1 MTLLLAIFSLLSVPQ
16 QQEEELELIFVVDSS
31 NSMKRNDPNG
41 LRTQIS
47 GAMVDFLGRNR
58 PVKASVVQF
67 AGWNESQKKKIVLLS
82 RSGDLT
88 EVTTSLKN
96 LPAFG
101 DASDINVAFEIAI
114 PKILNARKAAGTEG
128 PLWIIVLTD
137 GEFDVIEESDIRPVY
152 QEMAEKEFA
161 DLYEE
166 EPDVALN
173 RAALKILFE
182 TLRTQ
187 YSEIPLILSGINLG
201 KEKVDQESTF
211 HKLVTLGGSRKGKVL
226 QVENSVLQDIVV
238 PLLGQDPGADKKR
251 ETFYGYRPSGE
262 KESPFHLYPGSREA
276 TILTWGI
283 TSAYSVKSPGI
294 DFQQSGE
301 GTSYRLIS
309 FPTETSGDFPLEVE
323 GSEVEMIFHI
333 ATDLTPVLKRTGEG
347 NLGRNDNFTAEI
359 TIQNKKGA
367 IASSP
372 QLTKALSGSAR
383 LTPSAGADK
392 TTPLQFIAQSRSLY
406 EEPVS
411 SVSGNGR
418 FLLDCDVTM
427 NLPGAQ
433 NTLSLGPSTDSI
445 EFLVLPTFTISFEKV
460 KTWIGQSNTVRVT
473 PAPVAPIEVTLE
485 GPDSP
490 TLTIGTTGTATLEPG
505 IAGTWSIKE
514 KNYNT
519 FFLKAGETSTTT
531 IQERKIRV
539 LQNGKLVDA
548 ISADIR
554 FEEKATYALEIEID
568 VDRDEEEKATFSFLF
583 EGEEGIRLTRKD
595 GKVFLDIHTLADL
608 PDKIGTAQIVA
619 TVSGSNIS
627 ADRPVT
633 IRYTDRTAKLFQKF
647 LPYILAAI
655 VAILFLTAFM
665 LLHRF
670 EERQLWV
677 YKQGDIILAS
687 HLRDWKKGVAGRK
700 AFGTEEKEKTL
711 LFRMKGMKGGGK
723 AACTLENIGEP
734 DIYHSLKKMEKK
746 EKRALSHG
754 EEILLS
760 AGLEEWHYF
769 FFDRTPTDE
778 ELLSRKM
785 QLEEEDELFLEDE

>member
-58 PVKASVVQF
+58 PVTASVVQF
-67 AGWNESQKKKIVLLS
+67 AGWNESQKNKIILLS
-82 RSGDLT
+82 RSSDLP

-114 PKILNARKAAGTEG
+114 PKILEARKTAGTKG

-152 QEMAEKEFA
+152 QEMAEKEFP

-182 TLRTQ
+182 TLTTQ
-187 YSEIPLILSGINLG
+187 YRDIPLILSGINLG

-211 HKLVTLGGSRKGKVL
+211 HKLVTLGGSRKGNVL
-226 QVENSVLQDIVV
+226 QVEKSVLQDVV
-238 PLLGQDPGADKKR
+238 IPLLRQDPGADKNR

-262 KESPFHLYPGSREA
+262 NGEPFHLYPGSREA
-276 TILTWGI
+276 TLLTWGA
-283 TSAYSVKSPGI
+283 TSAYSVKIPGVE
-294 DFQQSGE
+294 FQESGK

-309 FPTETSGDFPLEVE
+309 FPTETPGDFPLEVE

-333 ATDLTPVLKRTGEG
+333 ATHLVPAIRRTGEG
-347 NLGRNDNFTAEI
+347 NLGRNDQFTAEV
-359 TIQNKKGA
+359 TLKNGKGETV
-367 IASSP
+367 SSP
-372 QLTKALSGSAR
+372 QLTKSLSGTAR
-383 LTPSAGADK
+383 LTPSVGEVK
-392 TTPLQFIAQSRSLY
+392 TTPLPFTAKSRSLY
-406 EEPVS
+406 EESVS
-411 SVSGNGR
+411 EVSGNRR
-418 FLLDCDVTM
+418 FLLDCDVEM
-427 NLPGAQ
+427 NLPGAR
-433 NTLSLGPSTDSI
+433 NRLSLGQSTDSI
-445 EFLVLPTFTISFEKV
+445 EFLVLPTFTLSFEKE
-460 KTWIGQSNTVRVT
+460 KTWLGQSNTVRVT
-473 PAPVAPIEVTLE
+473 PAPATPIEVTLE

-490 TLTIGTTGTATLEPG
+490 TLTIGITGTAPLEPG
-505 IAGTWSIKE
+505 ISGTWSIKE

-519 FFLKAGETSTTT
+519 FFLKAGETASTTVT
-531 IQERKIRV
+531 ERKIRV
-539 LQNGKLVDA
+539 LQNGKPVDNL
-548 ISADIR
+548 SADIR
-554 FEEKATYALEIEID
+554 FEEKATYPLEIEID
-568 VDRDEEEKATFSFLF
+568 VDRDDEEEATFSFAF
-583 EGEEGIRLTRKD
+583 EGEEGIRLIRKD
-595 GKVFLDIHTLADL
+595 GKVFLDIHTFADL
-608 PDKIGTAQIVA
+608 PEKIGTARIVA
-619 TVSGSNIS
+619 TISGRNIS

-647 LPYILAAI
+647 LPYILAAV
-655 VAILFLTAFM
+655 VALLFLTAFI

-677 YKQGDIILAS
+677 YKQGDIILDS
-687 HLRDWKKGVAGRK
+687 HLRDWKKGLAGRK
-700 AFGTEEKEKTL
+700 AFGTTEKERTL
-711 LFRMKGMKGGGK
+711 LFRMKGMKGIGQ
-723 AACTLENIGEP
+723 ATCTLEDVGEP

-746 EKRALSHG
+746 EKRELSHG

-760 AGLEEWHYF
+760 AGLEEWHYYY
-769 FFDRTPTDE
+769 FDRTPTDE